1 MFVWLTPKAKPPGA
15 EAHFDK
21 ALADPAGDTWP
32 FERDQLQLLLSF
44 GDADRKSGFARAAT
58 ATAS

>member
-32 FERDQLQLLLSF
+32 FERDQLLLSF